1 MNPCLIG
8 VPLAVSQLC
17 ARTTIQRARVAR
29 RTVSRW
35 RKIEHVLRSLPR
47 SLRPVPDHRGK
58 GQYKAESCQRR
69 EVMRQPQYLHAG
81 PKCLKAIDMHITLLA
96 QRVIGSIVP
105 VALRHVRH
113 HTVVNLETIESNIGW
128 LVGCTSNT
136 RWMRVRDMHGDASV
150 RAYVC
155 ELHVV
160 VWFAKEYIGL

>member
-69 EVMRQPQYLHAG
+69 EVMRQTQYLHAG

>member
-1 MNPCLIG
+1 MNPCLIR

-35 RKIEHVLRSLPR
+35 RRIEHVLRSLPR

-128 LVGCTSNT
+128 LVARVTLDGCEWETCME
-136 RWMRVRDMHGDASV
+136 MRACVLTFGNFM
-150 RAYVC
+150 
-155 ELHVV
+155 
-160 VWFAKEYIGL
+160 